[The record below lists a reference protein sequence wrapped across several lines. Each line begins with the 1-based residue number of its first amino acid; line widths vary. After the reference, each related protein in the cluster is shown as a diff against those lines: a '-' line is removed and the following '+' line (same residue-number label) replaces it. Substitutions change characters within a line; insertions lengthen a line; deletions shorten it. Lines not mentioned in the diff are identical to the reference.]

1 MTGPSRHELCGWLI
15 DASSI
20 ATATQN
26 PNTVYPLS
34 PRNHQSR
41 PDRKHPHDSGQQSER
56 FCTESGQAVSII
68 NAANKCINQFN
79 QRRCPD
85 SGQRQHGRWGM
96 DGGHLKLLQPSP
108 SSHGMR
114 SHAEQRAH
122 IALHAAL
129 TSAPEHMRRF
139 AIRASIDENKHQHCR
154 ACHCLA

>member
-1 MTGPSRHELCGWLI
+1 MYYLLI
-15 DASSI
+15 NLI
-20 ATATQN
+20 
-26 PNTVYPLS
+26 
-34 PRNHQSR
+34 
-41 PDRKHPHDSGQQSER
+41 SGGVP
-56 FCTESGQAVSII
+56 T
-68 NAANKCINQFN
+68 AANGSMGDGAWMEVI
-79 QRRCPD
+79 D
-85 SGQRQHGRWGM
+85 S
-96 DGGHLKLLQPSP
+96 KLLQLSP